1 MQNIQVLNNI
11 SPLGLEKFPKEFYD
25 VSNSKDNPDAI
36 LVRSAKMHDIDI
48 GNSLKAVGRAG
59 AGVNNIPLQ
68 KMSDNG
74 VVVFNTP
81 GANANAVKELVIS
94 SMLLASRNICQGW
107 SYVNDLP
114 LDNLKATVEDGKKQY
129 SGSELP
135 GKTLGIVGL
144 GAIGVEIANAASML
158 GMDVIG
164 YDPSI
169 SKKNAWKI
177 SSDVEEALSLE
188 ELFSRSDFV
197 SFHVPLVDATKNLL
211 NAKRIALLP
220 QGCVVINMSLL
231 PQGCVVINMSRDGI
245 VDEEELIKSLDSGNV
260 KYYVTDFP
268 IDEKK
273 NHERVI
279 ALPHL
284 GASTSEAEDNCAL
297 MIVKQVKEY
306 LENGNIINS
315 VNFPDAKMPRAG
327 QERLAITHR
336 NVPNMVRQITKA
348 IAEEEANI
356 VDMLN
361 KSKGEFAYTLI
372 DIEEK
377 IPNSVIDNIKKVEG
391 ILKVRAL

>member
-1 MQNIQVLNNI
+1 MQKIQVLNNI
-11 SPLGLEKFPKEFYD
+11 SPLGLEKFPKETYD
-25 VSNSKDNPDAI
+25 VSTSNNNPDAI
-36 LVRSAKMHDIDI
+36 LVRSAKMHDMEIEK
-48 GNSLKAVGRAG
+48 SLKAVGRAG

-107 SYVNDLP
+107 SYVNSLP
-114 LDNLKATVEDGKKQY
+114 LDNLKSTVEDGKKQY

-144 GAIGVEIANAASML
+144 GAIGVEIANAASKL

-177 SSDVEEALSLE
+177 SSEVEEALSLE
-188 ELFSRSDFV
+188 ELFSKSDFV

-211 NAKRIALLP
+211 NAKRI
-220 QGCVVINMSLL
+220 SLL
-231 PQGCVVINMSRDGI
+231 PEGCVVINMSRDGI
-245 VDEEELIKSLDSGNV
+245 VDEEELVKSLDSGKI

-273 NHERVI
+273 NHDKVI

-284 GASTSEAEDNCAL
+284 GASTSEAEENCAM
-297 MIVKQVKEY
+297 MIAKQIKDY
-306 LENGNIINS
+306 LENGNIVNS

-327 QERLAITHR
+327 SERLAITHR
-336 NVPNMVRQITKA
+336 NIPNMVRQITKA

-372 DIEEK
+372 DIEEE
-377 IPNSVIDNIKKVEG
+377 ISNSVIENIKKVEG

>member
-11 SPLGLEKFPKEFYD
+11 SPLGLEKFPKETYY
-25 VSNSKDNPDAI
+25 VSTSNDNPDAI

-48 GNSLKAVGRAG
+48 ENNLKAVGRAG

-211 NAKRIALLP
+211 NAKRI
-220 QGCVVINMSLL
+220 GLL

-245 VDEEELIKSLDSGNV
+245 IDEDQLIKSLDSGKM

-273 NHERVI
+273 NHDKVI

-284 GASTSEAEDNCAL
+284 GASTSEAEDNCAV
-297 MIVKQVKEY
+297 MIAKQIKDY

-327 QERLAITHR
+327 KERLAITHR

-377 IPNSVIDNIKKVEG
+377 ISNSVIENIKKVEG

>member
-197 SFHVPLVDATKNLL
+197 SFHVPLVEATKNLL
-211 NAKRIALLP
+211 NAKRIALLRE
-220 QGCVVINMSLL
+220 
-231 PQGCVVINMSRDGI
+231 GCVVINMSRDGI

-297 MIVKQVKEY
+297 MIAKQVKEY

-327 QERLAITHR
+327 KERLAITHR

>member
-1 MQNIQVLNNI
+1 MLNIQVLNNI
-11 SPLGLEKFPKEFYD
+11 SPLGLEKFSKESYQ
-25 VSNSKDNPDAI
+25 VSTSDENPDAI
-36 LVRSAKMHDIDI
+36 LVRSAKMHDMEI
-48 GNSLKAVGRAG
+48 GDSLKAIGRAG
-59 AGVNNIPLQ
+59 AGVNNIPLK
-68 KMSDNG
+68 KMSDKG

-94 SMLLASRNICQGW
+94 SMLLASRNICQAW
-107 SYVNDLP
+107 EYVNKLP
-114 LDNLKATVEDGKKQY
+114 LENLKNTVEDGKKQY

-177 SSDVEEALSLE
+177 SSEVQEALSLE
-188 ELFSRSDFV
+188 ELFSKSDFV

-211 NAKRIALLP
+211 DAKRIALLP
-220 QGCVVINMSLL
+220 E
-231 PQGCVVINMSRDGI
+231 GCVVINMSRDGI
-245 VDEEELIKSLDSGNV
+245 VDEEELIKSLYSGKV

-273 NHERVI
+273 NHDRVI

-284 GASTSEAEDNCAL
+284 GASTFEAEENCAI
-297 MIVKQVKEY
+297 MIAKQVKDY
-306 LENGNIINS
+306 LEHGNIVNS
-315 VNFPDAKMPRAG
+315 VNFPDSKMPRAG
-327 QERLAITHR
+327 EERLAITHR
-336 NVPNMVRQITKA
+336 NVPNMVRQITKE
-348 IAEEEANI
+348 IAEEGANI

-361 KSKGEFAYTLI
+361 KSRGEFAYTLI
-372 DIEEK
+372 DIEKE
-377 IPNSVIDNIKKVEG
+377 IPNTVIENIKQVEG

>member
-114 LDNLKATVEDGKKQY
+114 IDNLKATVEDGKKQY

-197 SFHVPLVDATKNLL
+197 SFHVPLVEATKNLL

-220 QGCVVINMSLL
+220 E
-231 PQGCVVINMSRDGI
+231 GCVVINMSRDGI

-297 MIVKQVKEY
+297 MIAKQVKEY

-327 QERLAITHR
+327 KERLAITHR

>member
-1 MQNIQVLNNI
+1 MLNIQVLNNI
-11 SPLGLEKFPKEFYD
+11 SPLGLEKFSKESYQ
-25 VSNSKDNPDAI
+25 VSTSDKNPDAI
-36 LVRSAKMHDIDI
+36 LVRSAKMHDMEI
-48 GNSLKAVGRAG
+48 GDSLKAIGRAG
-59 AGVNNIPLQ
+59 AGVNNIPLKQ
-68 KMSDNG
+68 MSDKG

-94 SMLLASRNICQGW
+94 SMLLASRNICQAW
-107 SYVNDLP
+107 DYVNKLP
-114 LDNLKATVEDGKKQY
+114 LENLKTTVEDGKKQY

-158 GMDVIG
+158 GIDVIG

-177 SSDVEEALSLE
+177 SSEVQEALSLE
-188 ELFSRSDFV
+188 ELFSKSDFV

-211 NAKRIALLP
+211 DAKRIALLP
-220 QGCVVINMSLL
+220 E
-231 PQGCVVINMSRDGI
+231 GCVVINMSRDGI
-245 VDEEELIKSLDSGNV
+245 VDEEELIKSLDSGKV

-273 NHERVI
+273 NHDRVI

-284 GASTSEAEDNCAL
+284 GASTSEAEENCAI
-297 MIVKQVKEY
+297 MIAKQVKDY
-306 LENGNIINS
+306 LEHGNIVNS
-315 VNFPDAKMPRAG
+315 VNFPDSKMPRAG
-327 QERLAITHR
+327 EERLAITHR
-336 NVPNMVRQITKA
+336 NVPNMVRQITKE
-348 IAEEEANI
+348 IAEEGANI

-361 KSKGEFAYTLI
+361 KSRGEFAYTLI
-372 DIEEK
+372 DIEKE
-377 IPNSVIDNIKKVEG
+377 IPNTVIENIKQVEG

>member
-1 MQNIQVLNNI
+1 MLNIQVLNNI
-11 SPLGLEKFPKEFYD
+11 SPLGLGKFSNETYD
-25 VSNSKDNPDAI
+25 VSSSDENPDAI
-36 LVRSAKMHDIDI
+36 LVRSAKMHDMEI
-48 GNSLKAVGRAG
+48 GDSLKAVGRAG
-59 AGVNNIPLQ
+59 AGVNNIPLE
-68 KMSDNG
+68 KMSDKG

-107 SYVNDLP
+107 DYVNKLP
-114 LDNLKATVEDGKKQY
+114 LENLKTTVEDGKKQY

-177 SSDVEEALSLE
+177 SSEVEEALSLE
-188 ELFSRSDFV
+188 ELFSKSDFV
-197 SFHVPLVDATKNLL
+197 SFHVPLVDTTKNLL
-211 NAKRIALLP
+211 DAKRI
-220 QGCVVINMSLL
+220 SLL
-231 PQGCVVINMSRDGI
+231 PEGCVIINMSRDGI
-245 VDEEELIKSLDSGNV
+245 VDEDELIRSLDSGKV

-273 NHERVI
+273 NHDRVI

-284 GASTSEAEDNCAL
+284 GASTSEAEENCAI
-297 MIVKQVKEY
+297 MIAKQVKDY
-306 LENGNIINS
+306 LEHGNIVNS
-315 VNFPDAKMPRAG
+315 VNFPDSKMPRAG
-327 QERLAITHR
+327 EERLAITHR
-336 NVPNMVRQITKA
+336 NVPNMVRQITKE
-348 IAEEEANI
+348 IAEEGANI

-361 KSKGEFAYTLI
+361 KSRGDFAYTLI
-372 DIEEK
+372 DIEKEISK
-377 IPNSVIDNIKKVEG
+377 TVIENIKQVEG

>member
-1 MQNIQVLNNI
+1 MLNVKVLNNI
-11 SPLGLEKFPKEFYD
+11 SPLGLEKFPKKTYEI
-25 VSNSKDNPDAI
+25 STNEENPDAI
-36 LVRSAKMHDIDI
+36 LVRSAKMHEMEI
-48 GNSLKAVGRAG
+48 GDKLKAIGRAG
-59 AGVNNIPLQ
+59 AGVNNIPLD
-68 KMSDNG
+68 KMSDRG

-94 SMLLASRNICQGW
+94 SMLLASRNICQAW
-107 SYVNDLP
+107 DYVNKLP
-114 LDNLKATVEDGKKQY
+114 LENLKTTVEDGKKQY

-177 SSDVEEALSLE
+177 SSEVEEALSLE
-188 ELFSRSDFV
+188 ELFSKSDFV
-197 SFHVPLVDATKNLL
+197 SIHVPLVEATKNLL

-220 QGCVVINMSLL
+220 E
-231 PQGCVVINMSRDGI
+231 GCVVINMSRDGI
-245 VDEEELIKSLDSGNV
+245 VDEDQLIKSLDSGRV

-268 IDEKK
+268 IDDKK
-273 NHERVI
+273 NHDRVI

-284 GASTSEAEDNCAL
+284 GASTSEAEDNCAI
-297 MIVKQVKEY
+297 MIAKQIKDY
-306 LENGNIINS
+306 LEHGNIVNS
-315 VNFPDAKMPRAG
+315 VNFPDSKMPRAG
-327 QERLAITHR
+327 EKRLAITHR
-336 NVPNMVRQITKA
+336 NIPNMVRQITKE
-348 IAEEEANI
+348 IAEEGANI

-361 KSKGEFAYTLI
+361 KSRGDYAYTLI
-372 DIEEK
+372 DIEKEISK
-377 IPNSVIDNIKKVEG
+377 IVIENIKQVEG

>member
-1 MQNIQVLNNI
+1 MLNVKVLNNI
-11 SPLGLEKFPKEFYD
+11 SPLGLEKFPKETYE
-25 VSNSKDNPDAI
+25 VSTNEENPDAI
-36 LVRSAKMHDIDI
+36 LVRSAKMHEMEI
-48 GNSLKAVGRAG
+48 GDKLKAIGRAG
-59 AGVNNIPLQ
+59 AGVNNIPLD
-68 KMSDNG
+68 KMSDRG

-94 SMLLASRNICQGW
+94 SMLLASRNICQAW
-107 SYVNDLP
+107 DYVNKLP
-114 LDNLKATVEDGKKQY
+114 LENLKTTVEDGKKQY

-177 SSDVEEALSLE
+177 SSEVEEALSLE
-188 ELFSRSDFV
+188 ELFSKSDFV
-197 SFHVPLVDATKNLL
+197 SIHVPLVEATKNLL

-220 QGCVVINMSLL
+220 E
-231 PQGCVVINMSRDGI
+231 GCVVINMSRDGI
-245 VDEEELIKSLDSGNV
+245 VDEDQLIKSLDSGRV

-268 IDEKK
+268 IDDKK

-284 GASTSEAEDNCAL
+284 GASTSEAEDNCAI
-297 MIVKQVKEY
+297 MIAKQIKDY
-306 LENGNIINS
+306 LEHGNIVNS
-315 VNFPDAKMPRAG
+315 VNFPDSKMPRAG
-327 QERLAITHR
+327 EKRLAITHR
-336 NVPNMVRQITKA
+336 NIPNMVRQITKE
-348 IAEEEANI
+348 IAEEGANI

-361 KSKGEFAYTLI
+361 KSRGDYAYTLI
-372 DIEEK
+372 DIEKEISK
-377 IPNSVIDNIKKVEG
+377 TVIENIKQVEG

>member
-36 LVRSAKMHDIDI
+36 LVRSAKMHDMEIEK
-48 GNSLKAVGRAG
+48 SLKAVGRAG

-114 LDNLKATVEDGKKQY
+114 LENLKATVEDGKKQY

-144 GAIGVEIANAASML
+144 GAIGVEIANAASTL

-211 NAKRIALLP
+211 NAKRIELLP
-220 QGCVVINMSLL
+220 E
-231 PQGCVVINMSRDGI
+231 GCVVINMSRDGI
-245 VDEEELIKSLDSGNV
+245 IDEDELIKSLDSGRV

-273 NHERVI
+273 NHDRVI

-284 GASTSEAEDNCAL
+284 GASTTEAEDNCAV
-297 MIVKQVKEY
+297 MIAKQIKEY

-315 VNFPDAKMPRAG
+315 VNFPDAKMPKAG
-327 QERLAITHR
+327 KERLAITHR
-336 NVPNMVRQITKA
+336 NIPNMVRQITKA

-361 KSKGEFAYTLI
+361 KSRGEFAYTLI
-372 DIEEK
+372 DIEEE
-377 IPNSVIDNIKKVEG
+377 ISQSVIENIKKVEG

>member
-11 SPLGLEKFPKEFYD
+11 SSLGLEKFPKEFYD

-197 SFHVPLVDATKNLL
+197 SFHVPLVEATKNLL
-211 NAKRIALLP
+211 NAKRIA
-220 QGCVVINMSLL
+220 LL

>member
-11 SPLGLEKFPKEFYD
+11 SPLGLEKFPKESYNI
-25 VSNSKDNPDAI
+25 STSKDNPDAI

-197 SFHVPLVDATKNLL
+197 SFHVPLVEATKNLL
-211 NAKRIALLP
+211 NAKRIA
-220 QGCVVINMSLL
+220 LL

-245 VDEEELIKSLDSGNV
+245 VDEEELIKSLDNGKV

-297 MIVKQVKEY
+297 MIAKQIKEY

-336 NVPNMVRQITKA
+336 NVPNMDRQITKA

-372 DIEEK
+372 DVEEE
-377 IPNSVIDNIKKVEG
+377 ISNSVIENIKKVEG
-391 ILKVRAL
+391 ILKVRAI

>member
-11 SPLGLEKFPKEFYD
+11 SPYGLDKFPKDTYK
-25 VSNSKDNPDAI
+25 VSTSNDNPDAI
-36 LVRSAKMHDIDI
+36 LVRSAKMHDMEIEK
-48 GNSLKAVGRAG
+48 SLKAVGRAG

-197 SFHVPLVDATKNLL
+197 SFHVPLVEATKNLL
-211 NAKRIALLP
+211 NAKRIELLP
-220 QGCVVINMSLL
+220 E
-231 PQGCVVINMSRDGI
+231 GCVVINMSRDGI
-245 VDEEELIKSLDSGNV
+245 IDEEELIKSLDSGKV

-273 NHERVI
+273 NHDRVI

-284 GASTSEAEDNCAL
+284 GASTSEAEDNCAV
-297 MIVKQVKEY
+297 MISKQIKEY

-327 QERLAITHR
+327 KERLAITHR

-348 IAEEEANI
+348 IAEDEANI

-372 DIEEK
+372 DIEEE
-377 IPNSVIDNIKKVEG
+377 ISNSVIENIKKVEG

>member
-1 MQNIQVLNNI
+1 MLNIQVLNNI
-11 SPLGLEKFPKEFYD
+11 SPLGLEKFSKESYR
-25 VSNSKDNPDAI
+25 VSTSDENPDAI
-36 LVRSAKMHDIDI
+36 LVRSAKMHDMEI
-48 GNSLKAVGRAG
+48 GDSLKAIGRAG
-59 AGVNNIPLQ
+59 AGVNNIPLKQ
-68 KMSDNG
+68 MSDKG

-94 SMLLASRNICQGW
+94 SMLLASRNICQAW
-107 SYVNDLP
+107 EYVNKLP
-114 LDNLKATVEDGKKQY
+114 LENLKTTVEDGKKQY

-177 SSDVEEALSLE
+177 SSEVQEALSLE
-188 ELFSRSDFV
+188 ELFSKSDFV

-211 NAKRIALLP
+211 DAKRIALLP
-220 QGCVVINMSLL
+220 E
-231 PQGCVVINMSRDGI
+231 GCVVINMSRDGI
-245 VDEEELIKSLDSGNV
+245 VDEEELIKSLDSGKV

-273 NHERVI
+273 NHDRVI

-284 GASTSEAEDNCAL
+284 CASTSEAEENCAI
-297 MIVKQVKEY
+297 MIAKQVKDY
-306 LENGNIINS
+306 LEHGNIVNS
-315 VNFPDAKMPRAG
+315 VNFPDSKMPRAG
-327 QERLAITHR
+327 EERLAITHR
-336 NVPNMVRQITKA
+336 NVPNMVRQITKE
-348 IAEEEANI
+348 IAEEGANI

-361 KSKGEFAYTLI
+361 KSRGEFAYTLI
-372 DIEEK
+372 DIEKE
-377 IPNSVIDNIKKVEG
+377 IPNTVIENIKQVEG

>member
-197 SFHVPLVDATKNLL
+197 SFHVPLVEATKNLL

-220 QGCVVINMSLL
+220 E
-231 PQGCVVINMSRDGI
+231 GCVVINMSRDGI

-297 MIVKQVKEY
+297 MIAKQVKEY

-327 QERLAITHR
+327 KERLAITHR

>member
-1 MQNIQVLNNI
+1 MRNIQVLNNI

-144 GAIGVEIANAASML
+144 GAIGVEIANAASIL

-220 QGCVVINMSLL
+220 QGCVVINMS
-231 PQGCVVINMSRDGI
+231 RDGI
-245 VDEEELIKSLDSGNV
+245 VDEEELIKSLDNGKV

-297 MIVKQVKEY
+297 MIAKQVKEY

-327 QERLAITHR
+327 KERLAITHR

>member
-1 MQNIQVLNNI
+1 MLNIQVLNNI
-11 SPLGLEKFPKEFYD
+11 SPLGLEKFSKESYQ
-25 VSNSKDNPDAI
+25 VSTSDENPDAI
-36 LVRSAKMHDIDI
+36 LVRSAKMHDMEI
-48 GNSLKAVGRAG
+48 GDSLKAIGRAG
-59 AGVNNIPLQ
+59 AGVNNIPLKQ
-68 KMSDNG
+68 MSDKG

-94 SMLLASRNICQGW
+94 SMLLASRNICQAW
-107 SYVNDLP
+107 DYVNKLP
-114 LDNLKATVEDGKKQY
+114 LENLKTSVEDGKKQY

-177 SSDVEEALSLE
+177 SSEVQEALSLE
-188 ELFSRSDFV
+188 ELFSKSDFV

-211 NAKRIALLP
+211 DAKRIALLP
-220 QGCVVINMSLL
+220 E
-231 PQGCVVINMSRDGI
+231 GCVVINMSRDGI
-245 VDEEELIKSLDSGNV
+245 VDEEELIKSLDSGKV

-273 NHERVI
+273 NHDRVI

-284 GASTSEAEDNCAL
+284 GASTSEAEENCAI
-297 MIVKQVKEY
+297 MIAKQVKDY
-306 LENGNIINS
+306 LEHGNIVNS
-315 VNFPDAKMPRAG
+315 VNFPDSKMPRAG
-327 QERLAITHR
+327 EERLAITHR
-336 NVPNMVRQITKA
+336 NVPNMVRQITKE
-348 IAEEEANI
+348 IAEEGANI

-361 KSKGEFAYTLI
+361 KSRGEFAYTLI
-372 DIEEK
+372 DIEKE
-377 IPNSVIDNIKKVEG
+377 IPNTVIENIKQVEG

>member
-197 SFHVPLVDATKNLL
+197 SFHVPLVEATKNLL
-211 NAKRIALLP
+211 NAKRIA
-220 QGCVVINMSLL
+220 LL

-297 MIVKQVKEY
+297 MIAKQVKEY

-372 DIEEK
+372 DIEEE
-377 IPNSVIDNIKKVEG
+377 ISNTVIENIKKVDG

>member
-1 MQNIQVLNNI
+1 MLNIQVLNNI
-11 SPLGLEKFPKEFYD
+11 SPLGLEKFSKESYQ
-25 VSNSKDNPDAI
+25 VSTSDENPDAI
-36 LVRSAKMHDIDI
+36 LVRSAKMHDMEI
-48 GNSLKAVGRAG
+48 GDSLKAIGRAG
-59 AGVNNIPLQ
+59 AGVNNIPLKQ
-68 KMSDNG
+68 MSDKG
-74 VVVFNTP
+74 IVVFNTP

-94 SMLLASRNICQGW
+94 SMLLASRNICQAW
-107 SYVNDLP
+107 EYVNKLP
-114 LDNLKATVEDGKKQY
+114 LGNLKATVEDGKKQY

-177 SSDVEEALSLE
+177 SSEVQEALSLE
-188 ELFSRSDFV
+188 ELFSKSDFV

-211 NAKRIALLP
+211 DAKRIALLP
-220 QGCVVINMSLL
+220 E
-231 PQGCVVINMSRDGI
+231 GCVVINMSRDGI
-245 VDEEELIKSLDSGNV
+245 VDEEELIKSLDSGKV

-273 NHERVI
+273 NHDRVI

-284 GASTSEAEDNCAL
+284 GASTSEAEENCAI
-297 MIVKQVKEY
+297 MIAKQVKDY
-306 LENGNIINS
+306 LEHGNIVNS
-315 VNFPDAKMPRAG
+315 VNFPDSKMPRAG
-327 QERLAITHR
+327 EERLAITHR
-336 NVPNMVRQITKA
+336 NVPNMVRQITKE
-348 IAEEEANI
+348 IAEEGANI

-361 KSKGEFAYTLI
+361 KSRGEFAYTLI
-372 DIEEK
+372 DIEKE
-377 IPNSVIDNIKKVEG
+377 IPNTVIENIKQVEG

>member
-197 SFHVPLVDATKNLL
+197 SFHVPLVEATKNLL
-211 NAKRIALLP
+211 NAKRIA
-220 QGCVVINMSLL
+220 LL

-297 MIVKQVKEY
+297 MIAKQVKEY

-327 QERLAITHR
+327 KERLAITHR

-377 IPNSVIDNIKKVEG
+377 IPSLVIDNIKKVEG

>member
-11 SPLGLEKFPKEFYD
+11 SPYGLDKFPKDTYK
-25 VSNSKDNPDAI
+25 VSTSNDNPDAI
-36 LVRSAKMHDIDI
+36 LVRSAKMHDMEIEK
-48 GNSLKAVGRAG
+48 SLKAVGRAG

-197 SFHVPLVDATKNLL
+197 SFHVPLVEATKNLL
-211 NAKRIALLP
+211 NAKRIELLP
-220 QGCVVINMSLL
+220 E
-231 PQGCVVINMSRDGI
+231 GCVVINMSRDGI
-245 VDEEELIKSLDSGNV
+245 IDEEELIKSLDSGKV

-273 NHERVI
+273 NHDRVI

-284 GASTSEAEDNCAL
+284 GASTSEAEDNCAV
-297 MIVKQVKEY
+297 MIAKQIKEY

-327 QERLAITHR
+327 KERLAITHR

-348 IAEEEANI
+348 IAEDEANI

-372 DIEEK
+372 DIEEE
-377 IPNSVIDNIKKVEG
+377 ISNSVIENIKKVEG

>member
-220 QGCVVINMSLL
+220 QGCVVINMS
-231 PQGCVVINMSRDGI
+231 RDGI
-245 VDEEELIKSLDSGNV
+245 VDEEELIKSLDNGKV

-297 MIVKQVKEY
+297 MIAKQVKEY

-348 IAEEEANI
+348 IAEEDANI

-377 IPNSVIDNIKKVEG
+377 IPSLVIDNIKKVEG

>member
-1 MQNIQVLNNI
+1 MLNIQVLNNI
-11 SPLGLEKFPKEFYD
+11 SPLGLEKFSKESYRISTSD
-25 VSNSKDNPDAI
+25 ENPDAI
-36 LVRSAKMHDIDI
+36 LVRSAKMHDMEI
-48 GNSLKAVGRAG
+48 GDSLKAIGRAG
-59 AGVNNIPLQ
+59 AGVNNIPLKQ
-68 KMSDNG
+68 MSDKG

-94 SMLLASRNICQGW
+94 SMLLASRNICQAW
-107 SYVNDLP
+107 EYVNKLP
-114 LDNLKATVEDGKKQY
+114 LENLKTTVEDGKKQY

-177 SSDVEEALSLE
+177 SSEVQEALSLE
-188 ELFSRSDFV
+188 ELFSKSDFV

-211 NAKRIALLP
+211 DAKRIALLP
-220 QGCVVINMSLL
+220 E
-231 PQGCVVINMSRDGI
+231 GCVVINMSRDGI
-245 VDEEELIKSLDSGNV
+245 VDEEELIKSLDSGKV

-273 NHERVI
+273 NHDRVI

-284 GASTSEAEDNCAL
+284 GASTSEAEENCAI
-297 MIVKQVKEY
+297 MIAKQVKDY
-306 LENGNIINS
+306 LEHGNIVNS
-315 VNFPDAKMPRAG
+315 VNFPDSKMPRAG
-327 QERLAITHR
+327 EERLAITHR
-336 NVPNMVRQITKA
+336 NVPNMVRQITKE
-348 IAEEEANI
+348 IAEEGANI

-361 KSKGEFAYTLI
+361 KSRGEFAYTLI
-372 DIEEK
+372 DIEKE
-377 IPNSVIDNIKKVEG
+377 IPDTVIENIKQVEG

>member
-197 SFHVPLVDATKNLL
+197 SFHVPLVEATKNLL
-211 NAKRIALLP
+211 NAKRIA
-220 QGCVVINMSLL
+220 LL

-284 GASTSEAEDNCAL
+284 GASTSEAEYNCAL

-327 QERLAITHR
+327 MERLAITHR
-336 NVPNMVRQITKA
+336 NIPNMVRQITKA

-372 DIEEK
+372 DIENE
-377 IPNSVIDNIKKVEG
+377 ISNSVIENIKQVEG
-391 ILKVRAL
+391 ILKVRALSA

>member
-1 MQNIQVLNNI
+1 MLNIQVLNNI
-11 SPLGLEKFPKEFYD
+11 SPLGLGKFSNETYD
-25 VSNSKDNPDAI
+25 VSSSDENPDAI
-36 LVRSAKMHDIDI
+36 LVRSAKMHDMEI
-48 GNSLKAVGRAG
+48 GDSLKAVGRAG
-59 AGVNNIPLQ
+59 AGVNNIPLE
-68 KMSDNG
+68 KMSDKG

-107 SYVNDLP
+107 DYVNKLP
-114 LDNLKATVEDGKKQY
+114 LENLKTTVEDGKKQY

-177 SSDVEEALSLE
+177 SSEVEEALSLE

-211 NAKRIALLP
+211 DAKRI
-220 QGCVVINMSLL
+220 SLL
-231 PQGCVVINMSRDGI
+231 PKGCVIINMSRDGI
-245 VDEEELIKSLDSGNV
+245 VDEDELIKSLDSGKV

-273 NHERVI
+273 NHDRVI

-284 GASTSEAEDNCAL
+284 GASTSEAEENCAI
-297 MIVKQVKEY
+297 MIAKQVKDY
-306 LENGNIINS
+306 LEHGNIVNS
-315 VNFPDAKMPRAG
+315 VNFPDSKMPRAG
-327 QERLAITHR
+327 EERLAITHR
-336 NVPNMVRQITKA
+336 NVTNMVRQITKE
-348 IAEEEANI
+348 IAEEGANI

-361 KSKGEFAYTLI
+361 KSRGDFAYTLI
-372 DIEEK
+372 DIEKE
-377 IPNSVIDNIKKVEG
+377 IPKTVIENIKQVEG

>member
-197 SFHVPLVDATKNLL
+197 SFHVPLVEATKNLL
-211 NAKRIALLP
+211 NAKRIELLP
-220 QGCVVINMSLL
+220 E
-231 PQGCVVINMSRDGI
+231 GCVVINMSRDGI
-245 VDEEELIKSLDSGNV
+245 IDEDELIKSLDSGRV

-273 NHERVI
+273 NHDRVI

-284 GASTSEAEDNCAL
+284 GASTTEAEDNCAV
-297 MIVKQVKEY
+297 MIAKQIKEY

-327 QERLAITHR
+327 NERLAITHR

-361 KSKGEFAYTLI
+361 KSKGGFAYTLI
-372 DIEEK
+372 DIEEE
-377 IPNSVIDNIKKVEG
+377 ISNTVIENIKKVDG